1 MSLIS
6 AEKTGTNT
14 YELEIAVSGEDLR
27 AAADQ
32 VFKRR
37 AKEITVPGFRKGKAP
52 RKVIE
57 TMYGEGMFLQDA
69 VDDLYPANYSAAVE
83 EAGIVPVDRANVEIL
98 TLDKETGFSF
108 KATVTVKPEMT
119 IKDYKGVEAVKYIY
133 EVKDENVEAEVKGA
147 QERNARIIAI
157 EDRAAQDGD
166 TVSIDF
172 EGFID
177 GEAFEGGK
185 GEDFSLVLGSK
196 TFIDTFEEQI
206 VGHNIGDD
214 FEVNVKFPDEYG
226 NSEQLQG
233 KPALFK
239 VKLHEIKMKE
249 LPELDDEFAKD
260 VSEFDTLD
268 EYKADIKAR
277 LTEAMDKRAN
287 DEVENAI
294 LDKIIGNLE
303 GEIPEVM
310 FENRIDEMMQ
320 EFDYRLQ
327 SQGMDLEIYLQY
339 TGMDA
344 DTFRVTFREQAQHQV
359 KVRLALEAIA
369 ELENLEATEE
379 DIEKK
384 YASLAEMYQME
395 AEQAKTFFPEKDLM
409 ADIKAG
415 KAVDFVRNAAKLA
428 EEPAPEP
435 ELHDHDHDHDHEGH
449 DHDHAGHDHNH

>member
-14 YELEIAVSGEDLR
+14 YELEIGVSGEDLR

-37 AKEITVPGFRKGKAP
+37 VKEISVPGFRKGKAP

-57 TMYGEGMFLQDA
+57 TMYGEGVFLQDA

-98 TLDKETGFSF
+98 SMDKETGFTF

-133 EVKDENVEAEVKGA
+133 ELKDEDVEKEVTAA
-147 QERNARIIAI
+147 QERNARIIAV

-166 TVSIDF
+166 TTVIDF

-177 GEAFEGGK
+177 GVAFDGGK
-185 GEDFSLVLGSK
+185 GEGYQLVLGSK
-196 TFIDTFEEQI
+196 SFIDTFEEQI
-206 VGHNIGDD
+206 VGHNIGDSFD
-214 FEVNVKFPDEYG
+214 VNVNFPTEY
-226 NSEQLQG
+226 NAEELKG

-239 VKLHEIKMKE
+239 VTLHEIKMRE

-277 LTEAMDKRAN
+277 LAEALEKRSN
-287 DEVENAI
+287 DEAENA
-294 LDKIIGNLE
+294 LMDKIIENLE

-310 FENRIDEMMQ
+310 FENRIDEMMRD
-320 EFDYRLQ
+320 FDYRLQ
-327 SQGMDLEIYLQY
+327 SQGMGLDIYLQY
-339 TGMDA
+339 TGMNS

-369 ELENLEATEE
+369 ELEKLEATAE
-379 DIEKK
+379 DLEKEYQK
-384 YASLAEMYQME
+384 AADMYEME
-395 AEQAKTFFPEKDLM
+395 LEQVKSFFPEKDLM
-409 ADIKAG
+409 SDIKAG
-415 KAVDFVRNAAKLA
+415 KAVDLVRENAKLT
-428 EEPAPEP
+428 EEAAPIIAP
-435 ELHDHDHDHDHEGH
+435 QDHDHDDHEGH
-449 DHDHAGHDHNH
+449 DH